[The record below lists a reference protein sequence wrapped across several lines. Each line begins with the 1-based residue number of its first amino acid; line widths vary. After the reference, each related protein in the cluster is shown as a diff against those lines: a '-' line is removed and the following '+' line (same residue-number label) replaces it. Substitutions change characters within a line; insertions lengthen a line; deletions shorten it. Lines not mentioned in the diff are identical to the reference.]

1 MRIISNLQ
9 IETFCPDNDNFS
21 FAEEFEYEQQKHSL
35 SISQCFFQQYPFIS
49 NRSLINS
56 FFLVKLCPEGGDIKP
71 EQHPCEG
78 QARKLNCKQNAC
90 PQNST
95 STINTNKCPPRWQQ
109 PVDGVKERPRSMDV
123 HKLDVNQVFTS

>member
-1 MRIISNLQ
+1 MHIIYNLQ
-9 IETFCPDNDNFS
+9 IETFVQTMTIS
-21 FAEEFEYEQQKHSL
+21 ASQKNLNMSKKKISL

-56 FFLVKLCPEGGDIKP
+56 FFLVKFCPERGDIKP

-78 QARKLNCKQNAC
+78 QARILNCKQNAC

-95 STINTNKCPPRWQQ
+95 STININKCPPRWQQ

-123 HKLDVNQVFTS
+123 HKLDVSQVFTS